1 MNQRTII
8 QLKAEL
14 DARKEQHANLV
25 EELSEQWEAKLK
37 EAQEDY
43 QRLVVS
49 GCMMSFMYKKLS
61 HTAQNVR
68 LRPHV
73 QKLPYTARN
82 VHSRVG
88 CAKSALYSTK
98 CTLESRM
105 CKNCSIQQNLNLC
118 SCEEIF

>member
-8 QLKAEL
+8 QLKTEL
-14 DARKEQHANLV
+14 DARKEQYANLV
-25 EELSEQWEAKLK
+25 EELNEQWEAKLK

-73 QKLPYTARN
+73 QKLPYTAQN

-88 CAKSALYSTK
+88 CGKK
-98 CTLESRM
+98 
-105 CKNCSIQQNLNLC
+105 CSIQQNLNLC